1 MNELTTFI
9 IELIQKHP
17 HLGSLAAIVGGLRIT
32 MKPIM
37 LAVRAVVK
45 VTPTKRDDELL
56 EKFEESKWWAAFQW
70 VVNWLGS
77 VELPPRFKKK

>member
-37 LAVRAVVK
+37 LAIRAIVK
-45 VTPTKRDDELL
+45 ATKTKKDDELL
-56 EKFEESKWWAAFQW
+56 DKFEGSKWWAAFQW

-77 VELPPRFKKK
+77 VDLPQKSKKK